1 MQQIRVGRDQVNAGP
16 GKGAEGLSHLR
27 IEPGQPLFRLQA
39 LAIGRI
45 ADDDRRPPE
54 FQFRKIGDRN
64 GLEADQRLHPGAQ
77 GIVAGDAQG
86 GLAVVASDDLDIGM
100 LVDGGFRLDQ
110 QPFPQRG
117 IVLLPAQ
124 ETEML
129 AVQSRRDVGGDHRA
143 LDDEGTG
150 AGEGI
155 EQAVLAHRLAVPSRG
170 GQQRRGQVFLQ
181 RGASM
186 LQAVAAAVQ
195 GLPRQVDAEA
205 GAVLVDIQVDTE
217 VGPLLVDDRP
227 ATATVAEP
235 VDDGILDLQRRVMAV
250 IDGRTRQGRRHRE
263 AVMIAQVFGPV
274 DGQDFLV
281 QRFLA
286 VRLETLDRQV
296 DPVGDARVQAGPVG
310 QFQRTLEL
318 DAAIDLLHLVR
329 VRHRRG
335 DVAQLVVQCCLET
348 LRTGDEIAAVGH
360 SSTFSSP
367 P

>member
-16 GKGAEGLSHLR
+16 GKGAEGLTHLR

-54 FQFRKIGDRN
+54 FQIRKIGDRD
-64 GLEADQRLHPGAQ
+64 GLEADQRFHPGAQ

-86 GLAVVASDDLDIGM
+86 SLAVVASDDLDIGM
-100 LVDGGFRLDQ
+100 LVDGGFRLGQ
-110 QPFPQRG
+110 QFFPQRG
-117 IVLLPAQ
+117 FVLFPAQ
-124 ETEML
+124 EAEML

-143 LDDEGTG
+143 LDDEAAG

-155 EQAVLAHRLAVPSRG
+155 EQAVLAHRFAVPSRA

-181 RGASM
+181 RGAGM

-195 GLPRQVDAEA
+195 GLPRKVDAEDGAILVDVQVDA
-205 GAVLVDIQVDTE
+205 Q
-217 VGPLLVDDRP
+217 VGPFLVDDRP
-227 ATATVAEP
+227 SAAAVAEP
-235 VDDGILDLQRRVMAV
+235 VDDGVLDLQRRVMAV
-250 IDGRTRQGRRHRE
+250 IDGRTRQGRRHRK

-281 QRFLA
+281 QGFLA
-286 VRLETLDRQV
+286 VRLEALDRQI
-296 DPVGDARVQAGPVG
+296 DSVGDARVQAGAVG
-310 QFQRTLEL
+310 QFQRTLEF

-329 VRHRRG
+329 ARHRRG
-335 DVAQLVVQCCLET
+335 DIAQLVVQRRLET
-348 LRTGDEIAAVGH
+348 LRTGDEEAAVAH
-360 SSTFSSP
+360 NSTFSSP